1 MENLS
6 LKLNYLKKKFKLTNE
21 KVAKLANIPVATV
34 ERISS
39 GRTQNPNLKT
49 LKALA
54 NIFECGLDDL
64 INLQDV
70 VKSNCNDETIEKT
83 AQIIQKDEDL
93 KTLFSVIITL
103 SPDNKQAVIGL
114 AQRLK
119 MLQDNNFVNK

>member
-21 KVAKLANIPVATV
+21 KIAKLADIPVATV

-64 INLQDV
+64 INVQDIT
-70 VKSNCNDETIEKT
+70 KNGFIDETTQNI
-83 AQIIQKDEDL
+83 ADAVQKDEDL
-93 KTLFSVIITL
+93 KTLFSVVLTL
-103 SPDNKQAVIGL
+103 YPDNKQAVIGL

-119 MLQDNNFVNK
+119 SLQDNDFANK